1 MHKPM
6 TCLAAGVLLGVAG
19 TAAAESPHS
28 VSANVA
34 LATDYVFRGFSQTNE
49 DPAIQGGFD
58 YGHASGF
65 YAGVWASNVK
75 FNENAALPP
84 AQAVDEANIEVDLYA
99 GYVHEF
105 AQGVSAEVG
114 GIYYAYPGATSGLDY
129 DFVEVVAGVSKSF
142 EDVALSPSVGLK
154 GYYSPEFFGKTGK
167 SWYWNG
173 AVDVSLPYEIGGVV
187 TLGYSDIQ
195 DGARYWDWK
204 VGVSRAVYGPVAVDL
219 AYYGTDVNGDPL
231 ADDRIVLGISASF

>member
-1 MHKPM
+1 MRTPVISL
-6 TCLAAGVLLGVAG
+6 TALVLVLGT
-19 TAAAESPHS
+19 TAALAESPHS

-34 LATDYVFRGFSQTNE
+34 LVTDYVFRGFSQTDE

-65 YAGVWASNVK
+65 YTGVWASNVK
-75 FNENAALPP
+75 FNENAGLPP
-84 AQAVDEANIEVDLYA
+84 GQSVSEANIEIDVYA
-99 GYVHEF
+99 GYTHEF
-105 AQGVSAEVG
+105 AQGFSAEVG
-114 GIYYAYPGATSGLDY
+114 GIYYAYPGASSSLDY
-129 DFVEVVAGVSKSF
+129 DFVEVLAGVGKSF
-142 EDVALSPSVGLK
+142 DDVTLSPSLGFK
-154 GYYSPEFFGKTGK
+154 GYYSPEFFGKSGK

-195 DGARYWDWK
+195 NGARYWDWK
-204 VGVSRAVYGPVAVDL
+204 VGVSRAVYGPVALDL
-219 AYYGTDVNGDPL
+219 SYFGTDINGDPL